1 MSKENETLTD
11 IEEEIRAD
19 KDPYSAKI
27 AAELDEQ
34 TVGNRVVMQ
43 DAAQCLRDDEAY
55 IKGLADRIAAARKRE
70 LKEIVDAISELRN
83 GRICLH
89 CVLQE
94 QCVEGEDGMPTTC
107 NAMTTLRNFYER
119 YKEDAKSENDLPW

>member
-19 KDPYSAKI
+19 QDPYSAKI

-34 TVGNRVVMQ
+34 TVGNRVVIQ

-83 GRICLH
+83 GICLH
-89 CVLQE
+89 CDLQE

-107 NAMTTLRNFYER
+107 NAMATLRNFYDR

>member
-19 KDPYSAKI
+19 QDPYSAKI

-55 IKGLADRIAAARKRE
+55 NE
-70 LKEIVDAISELRN
+70 
-83 GRICLH
+83 
-89 CVLQE
+89 
-94 QCVEGEDGMPTTC
+94 
-107 NAMTTLRNFYER
+107 
-119 YKEDAKSENDLPW
+119 